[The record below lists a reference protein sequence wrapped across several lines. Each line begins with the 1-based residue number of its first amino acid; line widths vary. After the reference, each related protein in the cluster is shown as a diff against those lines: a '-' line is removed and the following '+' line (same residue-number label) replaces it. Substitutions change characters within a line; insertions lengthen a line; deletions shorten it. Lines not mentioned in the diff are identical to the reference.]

1 MTTQATKNQT
11 VRPLYEIAKEIRQ
24 DWGTKVYFGAK
35 PYLSAMATLDKISDN
50 YGADSGKSVVL
61 YFLSNASTWRGETA
75 KRIKAELKKIAG
87 IK

>member
-1 MTTQATKNQT
+1 MTTKATKNQT

-24 DWGTKVYFGAK
+24 DWKNMPNYAKAHFEGFQHATSINEMYFQ
-35 PYLSAMATLDKISDN
+35 
-50 YGADSGKSVVL
+50 DSVKGEVL
-61 YFLSNASTWRGETA
+61 YFLSSASTWRGETA